1 MRKIYLL
8 ALLLGAALCGLQAQ
22 QATLKGQVLDTAEK
36 KPLPFAVISLLH
48 KKDSTLASFTRT
60 NKSGQF
66 QFSGLAS
73 GKYTLMVSY
82 PKFADY
88 VDDLE
93 LKEGEHN
100 LNTVPL
106 THKSLLLK
114 EVIIRSGQAIRIK
127 GDTTEFAA
135 DSFVVKEGATVE
147 DLLKKLPGFQVN
159 ARGEIT
165 AHGKR
170 VEKVL
175 VDGEEFFGDDPTMA
189 TQNLSARVVDKV
201 QVYDTK
207 TEQQQLTGIT
217 SGAEGKTINIKLKED
232 KKKGAFGKIYAGT
245 DFDHYSDAKAL
256 YNKFVGKKKVSLY
269 GTKSRLS
276 TGSLNWE
283 ERQKLGMEEDMEY
296 DEISGFY
303 MFAGTDDGFNDWN
316 LRGLPDSYTGGGLFS
331 NKWNG
336 DKQNVNLSY
345 RYNRLGTDNTGAT
358 LTQYLRTGTVDYRN
372 VSTRTHNLNEQHQ
385 ANAKYEWKVDS
396 LTSFKLSANGLR
408 RTSDQ
413 YSTTGTAFLDEDR
426 KMRNNS
432 NQQKENHTEK
442 LQSDNVL
449 TYKQL
454 FNKKNRQLIA
464 TLRFGVTEDDSE
476 GTLHSQLGFYF
487 DNRDSFSTVDQMKL
501 FAGRSQTVG
510 GKVTFSEPLTPKIN
524 LVLDYGHNRN
534 NSYSHR
540 NTYNKGTNGKYDVF
554 DDRFSN
560 NFDFDAYAHSSQAI
574 LRYVDKKVRFALG
587 SGLSAVNLDLYDIDA
602 AKKTDY
608 NFLRLTPQGQ
618 FSYTFKPQTS
628 LSVSYRGTTRQPN
641 INQLQPLRDNTDPLY
656 EYKGNPDLEVGFN
669 HSFSTFFNQYK
680 VLSRRGVWVNFSY
693 NITNN
698 AIVNSTTFDPATR
711 KQTTMPVNVD
721 GVRNWYFYGDWNK
734 GGGEKQL
741 GYGIRLNANGGRTFN
756 FVDGEKNT
764 SDFNSYRVGL
774 SLSYDVPEKR
784 SFELRPELGY
794 NRSRASLNQ
803 KVDNNYFSYG
813 GALNGFIMLPG
824 KVELRSDVNFDL
836 RQRITAFNAN
846 TDIIQ
851 WNASLA
857 KKVFKD
863 KSGKLFLIT
872 NDLLDQ
878 NRGFTR
884 NINSSFITEDRF
896 SRVSQYF
903 LLKFEWSFTKMPGAK

>member
-8 ALLLGAALCGLQAQ
+8 ALLLSATLCGVQAQ
-22 QATLKGQVLDTAEK
+22 QATLKGQVRDTAEK

-48 KKDSTLASFTRT
+48 KKDSTLATFTRT
-60 NKSGQF
+60 DKSGQF
-66 QFSGLAS
+66 RFNGLAT
-73 GKYTLMVSY
+73 GKYMLMISY

-88 VDDLE
+88 VDEIE
-93 LKEGEHN
+93 LKDPEHN
-100 LNTVPL
+100 LATVPL

-165 AHGKR
+165 AQGKR

-217 SGAEGKTINIKLKED
+217 SGNEGKTINIKLKED

-245 DFDHYSDAKAL
+245 DFDRYSDAKAL

-276 TGSLNWE
+276 TGSLNWQ

-336 DKQNVNLSY
+336 DKQSVNLSY
-345 RYNRLGTDNTGAT
+345 RYNRLGTDNSGAT
-358 LTQYLRTGTVDYRN
+358 LTQYLRSGTVDYRN
-372 VSTRTHNLNEQHQ
+372 VSTLTHNLNEQHQ

-396 LTSFKLSANGLR
+396 LASFKLSVNGLR
-408 RTSDQ
+408 RTGDQ
-413 YSTTGTAFLDEDR
+413 YTSTGTEFLDED
-426 KMRNNS
+426 KELRNNS
-432 NQQKENHTEK
+432 SQQRENHTEK

-454 FNKKNRQLIA
+454 FNKKNRQLIT
-464 TLRFGVTEDDSE
+464 TLRFGVTEDDGE
-476 GTLHSQLGFYF
+476 GTIHSQLGFF
-487 DNRDSFSTVDQMKL
+487 GARDSFSTVDQMKL
-501 FAGRSQTVG
+501 FAGRSQTIG
-510 GKVTFSEPLTPKIN
+510 GKITFSEPLTPKIN

-540 NTYNKGTNGKYDVF
+540 NTYNKGADGKYDIF

-560 NFDFDAYAHSSQAI
+560 NFDFDAYAHSSTAI

-587 SGLSAVNLDLYDIDA
+587 SGLSAVALDLYDVDA
-602 AKKTDY
+602 VKKTDY
-608 NFLRLTPQGQ
+608 NFLRVTPQGQ
-618 FSYTFKPQTS
+618 FGYTFKPQTV
-628 LSVSYRGTTRQPN
+628 LTVNYRGTTRQPN

-656 EYKGNPDLEVGFN
+656 EYRGNPDLEVGFN
-669 HSFSTFFNQYK
+669 HSISTFFNQYK
-680 VLSRRGVWVNFSY
+680 VLSRRSVWVNFSY
-693 NITNN
+693 NRTNN
-698 AIVNSTTFDPATR
+698 AVVNSTTFDTVTR
-711 KQTTMPVNVD
+711 KQTAMPVNVD
-721 GVRNWYFYGDWNK
+721 GVRNWYFNGDWNK

-741 GYGIRLNANGGRTFN
+741 GYGFRLNANGGRTFN
-756 FVDGEKNT
+756 FVDGEKNA
-764 SDFNSYRVGL
+764 SDYSSFRLGL
-774 SLSYDVPEKR
+774 MLGYDVPEKR

-803 KVDNNYFSYG
+803 TVDNNYFTYG
-813 GALNGFIMLPG
+813 GSLNGFIMLPG

-836 RQRITAFNAN
+836 RQRIDAFNAN
-846 TDIIQ
+846 TNIIQ

-863 KSGKLFLIT
+863 GSGKLFLIT

-884 NINSSFITEDRF
+884 NINSNFITEDRY